1 MKKYLLPKEGRFYK
15 ANLHCHTTYSDAI
28 LSPEEV
34 KKAYMERGYSIVAYT
49 DHDILISHQDLKDDN
64 FLPLNGYEIEVT
76 EGYENLEVSFDDSF
90 KSKKSCHICLI
101 ALSPDNLKQV
111 CWHRE
116 AYLFGHSLE
125 HKDEVVFDETKPDYV
140 RTYSSEC
147 ISDIMREARE
157 NGFFVTY
164 NHPVWS
170 QESFPEYMSYNHMH
184 AMEIYNHSSIVF
196 GYDEYSPQAYDDVL
210 RNGKRIFCIAADDN
224 HNGFPFE
231 SRKCDSFGGFTMIK
245 AEKLEYTSVTGAL
258 EKGNFYASTG
268 PEIYELYI
276 EGNTVYIK
284 CSPADRIVLSTGRR
298 RADIKYCEIDSFIT
312 EASFDIFPEDKY
324 VRFTVVD
331 KNEKRANTNA
341 YFTDEILK

>member
-1 MKKYLLPKEGRFYK
+1 MRKYLLPKNGEFYK

-34 KKAYMERGYSIVAYT
+34 KNAYMEKGYSIVAYT
-49 DHDILISHQDLKDDN
+49 DHDILISHQELQDDN

-76 EGYENLEVSFDDSF
+76 QGYENLEVSFDDSF

-111 CWHRE
+111 CWHRD
-116 AYLFGHSLE
+116 AYLFGHSIE
-125 HKDEVVFDETKPDYV
+125 HKDEVIFDETKPDFV
-140 RTYSSEC
+140 RTYSADC
-147 ISDIMREARE
+147 ISAIMKEARE

-170 QESFPEYMSYNHMH
+170 QESYPEYIGYNYMH
-184 AMEIYNHSSIVF
+184 AMEIYNHASVVF
-196 GYDEYSPQAYDDVL
+196 GYDEYSPQVYDDIL
-210 RNGKRIFCIAADDN
+210 RSGKRIFCIAADDN
-224 HNGFPFE
+224 HNGFPLT

-245 AEKLEYTSVTGAL
+245 AEKLEYRAVTKAL
-258 EKGNFYASTG
+258 EEGSFYASTG
-268 PEIYELYI
+268 PEIFELFI
-276 EGNTVYIK
+276 ENNTVHIK
-284 CSPADRIVLSTGRR
+284 CSPADRIILSTGRR
-298 RADIKYCEIDSFIT
+298 RTDIKYCEENSLIT
-312 EASFDIFPEDKY
+312 EASFDIFPEDSY